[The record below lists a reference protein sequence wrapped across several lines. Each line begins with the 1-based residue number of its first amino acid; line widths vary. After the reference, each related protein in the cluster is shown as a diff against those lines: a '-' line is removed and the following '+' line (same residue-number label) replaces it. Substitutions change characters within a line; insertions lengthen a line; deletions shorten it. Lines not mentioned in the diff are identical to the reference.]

1 MAPSRHLS
9 RKLQVALGSE
19 AAEEVVAGMREND
32 SLSGEIVKS
41 RHEMEVGFT
50 NLRTDFK
57 VDAAN
62 LDKKMD
68 VTFATLDKKMDV
80 TFATLDKKMDVTFAM
95 LDKKMEVGFAD
106 MRTYLERSLKEQ
118 TRFFFLAWAALL
130 ASNIAL
136 WFR

>member
-9 RKLQVALGSE
+9 RKLQVALGNE
-19 AAEEVVAGMREND
+19 AAEEVVAAMREKD
-32 SLSGEIVKS
+32 SLSGEMAKL
-41 RHEMEVGFT
+41 RHAMEIGFT
-50 NLRTDFK
+50 NLRAEFRGD
-57 VDAAN
+57 VAN

-68 VTFATLDKKMDV
+68 GGLAVLDKKMDGG
-80 TFATLDKKMDVTFAM
+80 FAV

-106 MRTYLERSLKEQ
+106 MRTYIERSLKEQ

>member
-80 TFATLDKKMDVTFAM
+80 TFAM

>member
-1 MAPSRHLS
+1 
-9 RKLQVALGSE
+9 
-19 AAEEVVAGMREND
+19 
-32 SLSGEIVKS
+32 
-41 RHEMEVGFT
+41 
-50 NLRTDFK
+50 LRTELK
-57 VDAAN
+57 VDVAN
-62 LDKKMD
+62 
-68 VTFATLDKKMDV
+68 
-80 TFATLDKKMDVTFAM
+80 

>member
-9 RKLQVALGSE
+9 RKLQVALGDE
-19 AAEEVVAGMREND
+19 AAEEVVAAMRENE
-32 SLSGEIVKS
+32 SLSGEMAKLG
-41 RHEMEVGFT
+41 HEMEIGFT
-50 NLRTDFK
+50 NLRTEFK
-57 VDAAN
+57 VDVAN
-62 LDKKMD
+62 VDKKMD
-68 VTFATLDKKMDV
+68 VGFAV
-80 TFATLDKKMDVTFAM
+80 

-106 MRTYLERSLKEQ
+106 MRTYIERSLKEQ

>member
-32 SLSGEIVKS
+32 SLSGEVVKL

-50 NLRTDFK
+50 NLRTEVK
-57 VDAAN
+57 VDVAN
-62 LDKKMD
+62 
-68 VTFATLDKKMDV
+68 
-80 TFATLDKKMDVTFAM
+80 

-106 MRTYLERSLKEQ
+106 MRTYFERSLKEQ